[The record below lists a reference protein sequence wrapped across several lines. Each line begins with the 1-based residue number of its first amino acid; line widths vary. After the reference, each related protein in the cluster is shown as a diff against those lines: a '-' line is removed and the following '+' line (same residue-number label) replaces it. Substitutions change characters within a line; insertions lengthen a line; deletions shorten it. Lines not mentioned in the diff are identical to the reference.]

1 MLSHYRPEERA
12 KVERSMVRSY
22 YDHLTGLNPDI
33 RMTWEECWQ
42 EYVFGGA
49 GKFFWFLPM
58 LVTMCPPKMGQFFVD
73 QVQHFVMTHGIT
85 AETAPMPRA

>member
-1 MLSHYRPEERA
+1 MGHTSSADAIACRVWLGVSPANFSRKKRLVHSISNG
-12 KVERSMVRSY
+12 V
-22 YDHLTGLNPDI
+22 T
-33 RMTWEECWQ
+33 
-42 EYVFGGA
+42 VFGGA